1 MQLKIIKNEKE
12 YDEALNRIDEL
23 MELNPDLGTKESDE
37 LEVLVLIVEK
47 YEEINWNIATPDPIE
62 AIKYRMEEMNLKQ
75 KDLVPY
81 IGNKSKVSELLNRKI
96 SLSFFMII
104 NLFESS
110 HIALEILVKQI
121 QIIKIVVY
129 IIQISKSRT
138 SYFNRF

>member
-1 MQLKIIKNEKE
+1 MIKSMLKIIRNEKE

-23 MELNPDLGTKESDE
+23 MELNPELGTVQSDE
-37 LEVLVLIVEK
+37 LEILVLLVEK

-96 SLSFFMII
+96 SLSLSMVK
-104 NLFESS
+104 NLSEALD
-110 HIALEILVKQI
+110 IPLEILVKPI
-121 QIIKIVVY
+121 
-129 IIQISKSRT
+129 
-138 SYFNRF
+138 

>member
-23 MELNPDLGTKESDE
+23 MELNPAIETPQSDE
-37 LEVLVLIVEK
+37 LEILVLLVEK

-96 SLSFFMII
+96 SLSLTMVRS
-104 NLFESS
+104 LSEAL
-110 HIALEILVKQI
+110 HIPLEILVKPI
-121 QIIKIVVY
+121 
-129 IIQISKSRT
+129 
-138 SYFNRF
+138 

>member
-23 MELNPDLGTKESDE
+23 MELNPELGTKESDE
-37 LEVLVLIVEK
+37 LEILVLLVEK
-47 YEEINWNIATPDPIE
+47 YEEINWNISTPDPIE

-96 SLSFFMII
+96 SLSLSMVRS
-104 NLFESS
+104 LSEAL
-110 HIALEILVKQI
+110 HIPLEILVKPI
-121 QIIKIVVY
+121 
-129 IIQISKSRT
+129 
-138 SYFNRF
+138 

>member
-23 MELNPDLGTKESDE
+23 MELNPKIGTKESDE
-37 LEVLVLIVEK
+37 LEILVLLVEK

-81 IGNKSKVSELLNRKI
+81 IGNKSKVSELLNRKV
-96 SLSFFMII
+96 SLSLTMIR
-104 NLFESS
+104 NLSQAL
-110 HIALEILVKQI
+110 HIPLEILVQPLQKA
-121 QIIKIVVY
+121 
-129 IIQISKSRT
+129 
-138 SYFNRF
+138 

>member
-23 MELNPDLGTKESDE
+23 MELNPELGTPQSDE
-37 LEVLVLIVEK
+37 LEILVLLVEK
-47 YEEINWNIATPDPIE
+47 YEEINWNISIPDPIE

-96 SLSFFMII
+96 SLSLSMVRS
-104 NLFESS
+104 LSEAL
-110 HIALEILVKQI
+110 HIPLEILVKPI
-121 QIIKIVVY
+121 
-129 IIQISKSRT
+129 
-138 SYFNRF
+138 